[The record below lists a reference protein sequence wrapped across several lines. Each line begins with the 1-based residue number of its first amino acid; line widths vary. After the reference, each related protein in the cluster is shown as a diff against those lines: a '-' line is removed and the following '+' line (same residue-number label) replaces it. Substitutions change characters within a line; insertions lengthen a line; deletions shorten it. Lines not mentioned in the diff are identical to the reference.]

1 MGNIIHST
9 RHSEASL
16 VFTMVPISLCHTHS
30 QWKRKPLPAAPRC
43 GVSAHDRV
51 DQGHDLDPV
60 DFSLIAKKFVESF
73 VIGNGVLSSS
83 NFETADF
90 SETLDWGGY
99 FCNREQL
106 FRSCYRRLIAVS

>member
-1 MGNIIHST
+1 MQHNSQHTALRSFFSLHDGSDFFMSHAHSG
-9 RHSEASL
+9 EEE
-16 VFTMVPISLCHTHS
+16 
-30 QWKRKPLPAAPRC
+30 AAPRC

-51 DQGHDLDPV
+51 DSRHDLDPV

>member
-1 MGNIIHST
+1 MCNIIHST

-16 VFTMVPISLCHTHS
+16 VFTMVPISLCHTHT
-30 QWKRKPLPAAPRC
+30 QGKRKPLPAAASLHTIESTK
-43 GVSAHDRV
+43 GTT
-51 DQGHDLDPV
+51 LDPV

-106 FRSCYRRLIAVS
+106 FRSCYRRLIATS